1 MAKKKVREKAEGV
14 CVECM
19 FFNLLEDK
27 KLLSFVVVDDDDE
40 FDPTNVIIIRFQLLI
55 SHD

>member
-1 MAKKKVREKAEGV
+1 
-14 CVECM
+14 M